1 MDNKDRQEVLKRI
14 NEVSDCFYQNKINT
28 GISGMSE
35 LIKSLKEIIDRLP
48 EEEQVVCYQHIK
60 NLIEAYKT
68 EDYIMTADIL
78 VYDILEM
85 I

>member
-28 GISGMSE
+28 GISGMPE

-48 EEEQVVCYQHIK
+48 EEEQVVYYQHIK
-60 NLIEAYKT
+60 NLLEAYKT

>member
-14 NEVSDCFYQNKINT
+14 NDCFYQNKINT
-28 GISGMSE
+28 GISGMPE

-48 EEEQVVCYQHIK
+48 EEEQVVYYQHIK
-60 NLIEAYKT
+60 NLLEAYKT